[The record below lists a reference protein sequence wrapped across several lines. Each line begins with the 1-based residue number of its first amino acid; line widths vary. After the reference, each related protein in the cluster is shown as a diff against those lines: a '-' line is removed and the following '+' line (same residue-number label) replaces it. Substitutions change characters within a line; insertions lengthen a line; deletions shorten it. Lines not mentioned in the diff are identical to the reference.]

1 MKLVPPKPF
10 FLRSGPRAVL
20 LLHGFKGSTGHIKK
34 LGRFLQAKGYTSYA
48 PLYKGHGKPP
58 EELLNTSPKDWWED
72 VLAGY
77 QTLRSEG
84 YHEIAVVGLS
94 IGALF
99 SLILSTKL
107 HVKGVVSMC
116 APLEIISRD
125 VLLQSIVDYAKQYK
139 KLEGKSDNCINLEID
154 TFNTQPEDTI
164 ESVLSFIKRVKEE
177 LPYINASTLVVQG
190 RLDQQINADSANLLY
205 NSISSIHKD
214 LKWYEHSGHVI
225 TLDRQKEE
233 LHRDV
238 YQFLETLSWTT

>member
-1 MKLVPPKPF
+1 MKLIPPKPF
-10 FLRSGPRAVL
+10 FLSSGPRAVL
-20 LLHGFKGSTGHIKK
+20 LLHGFKGSTGHVKK

-99 SLILSTKL
+99 SLSLSTKL

-116 APLEIISRD
+116 APLDIISQD
-125 VLLQSIVDYAKQYK
+125 VLLQSVVDYAKKYK
-139 KLEGKSDNCINLEID
+139 KLEGKRDDCIRLEMD
-154 TFNTQPEDTI
+154 TFKTQAEDTI
-164 ESVLSFIKRVKEE
+164 ESVLSFINYTKEE
-177 LPYINASTLVVQG
+177 LSYVNAPTLIVQG
-190 RLDQQINADSANLLY
+190 RLDQQINANSANLLY
-205 NSISSIHKD
+205 DSISSVHKD

-233 LHRDV
+233 LHEDV
-238 YQFLETLSWTT
+238 YQFLETLSWTK